1 MTKIITGI
9 ITALT
14 ASETKKGNPRVDIT
28 LTQGD
33 EAMTCTTFGDTAT
46 AITEMGEGAELTV
59 AMSPSNGRYATQK
72 DAYLISEI
80 DPVMPTRDICYMGRD
95 LEEGETIILSDGK
108 GAGYQVLGAYTV
120 AKTITAEMLRDLAY
134 FDGEPQEQGIDEVLV
149 MEGYLVPQVSAELN
163 LNRTTV
169 KGVELDFV
177 SLDELAVE
185 KVEDEEGEGETA
197 AQTEETTQ
205 AEAVPA

>member
-14 ASETKKGNPRVDIT
+14 ASATQKGNPRVDIT
-28 LTQGD
+28 LSTGD
-33 EAMTCTTFGDTAT
+33 ETMTCTTFGDTAT
-46 AITEMGEGAELTV
+46 QITEAGEGAEICV
-59 AMSPSNGRYATQK
+59 AMSPSNGRYATKK

-80 DPVMPTRDICYMGRD
+80 DPVMPTREICYMGRD

-120 AKTITAEMLRDLAY
+120 AKTITAALLTELAY
-134 FDGEPQEQGIDEVLV
+134 FDGEPQEQSIDEMLV
-149 MEGYLVPQVSAELN
+149 MEGYLVPQVAAELN

-185 KVEDEEGEGETA
+185 KAEDEEVETA
-197 AQTEETTQ
+197 TAEVKE